1 MKLKQIQDAGTCA
14 SLNVGTS
21 ENQILQLDAD
31 GKLPA
36 VDGSNLTN
44 ITGSGGGTGVKNM
57 TTINL
62 TTAGATIATNLPNG
76 TFINV
81 INTTGTNGI
90 SLYLP
95 LANNFSSGYYI
106 TLAHYTFNDIT
117 GDSTNSATLRT
128 SGSDLLDGV
137 SSNTH
142 PLSRDSYTVISNGS
156 NDWITIQRGRA

>member
-1 MKLKQIQDAGTCA
+1 MKLKHIQDAGTCA
-14 SLNVGTS
+14 SLDVGTS
-21 ENQILQLDAD
+21 ENQILQLNAN

-36 VDGSNLTN
+36 IDGSNLIN

-57 TTINL
+57 TTITL

-81 INTTGTNGI
+81 INTTGTNNI

-95 LANNFSSGYYI
+95 SANSFSSGYYI
-106 TLAHYTFNDIT
+106 TLAHYSLNDIT
-117 GDSTNSATLRT
+117 GDSTNSAIIRT
-128 SGSDLLDGV
+128 TGSDLLDGA
-137 SSNTH
+137 SSNTL
-142 PLSRDSYTVISNGS
+142 PLSRDSYTVVSNGS